1 MSLRHTYELYLES
14 EDGGRTFEALT
25 CAGEIDLLSQMRRIL
40 ADRDL
45 KSIEAWR
52 LGRQVMVLDR

>member
-14 EDGGRTFEALT
+14 DEGGRTFEALT
-25 CAGEIDLLSQMRRIL
+25 CGGEIDLLGHMRRIL
-40 ADRDL
+40 AERGL

>member
-14 EDGGRTFEALT
+14 DEGARTFEALT
-25 CAGEIDLLSQMRRIL
+25 CAGEIDLLSQMRKIL
-40 ADRDL
+40 AERGL

-52 LGRQVMVLDR
+52 LGRQVLVLDR

>member
-1 MSLRHTYELYLES
+1 LSLRHTYELYLES

>member
-14 EDGGRTFEALT
+14 DEGGRMFEALT
-25 CAGEIDLLSQMRRIL
+25 CAGEIELRGHMRRIL
-40 ADRDL
+40 AERGL

-52 LGRQVMVLDR
+52 LGQQVLVLDR

>member
-14 EDGGRTFEALT
+14 DEGGRTFEALT
-25 CAGEIDLLSQMRRIL
+25 CTGEIDLLGHMRRIL
-40 ADRDL
+40 ADRGL

>member
-14 EDGGRTFEALT
+14 DEGGRTFEALT
-25 CAGEIDLLSQMRRIL
+25 CGGEIDLLSQMRRIL
-40 ADRDL
+40 ADRHL

>member
-14 EDGGRTFEALT
+14 DEGGRTFEALT
-25 CAGEIDLLSQMRRIL
+25 CASEIDLLGQMRRIL